1 MRNTY
6 NIYKVSSKK
15 IDALLKKI
23 KSVGLIEQKTITT
36 QKYRMQFYFSEN
48 VSGNDIWW
56 WNTYKEFFH
65 DHVEKPQN
73 KFFFGLL
80 LCTRIDDANEIFAV
94 SLGKSHFYLS
104 KFIELDFGINLAIKM
119 ADEDTILLKKSR
131 YFSGTKKQDISSYEN
146 FKKDSYSPGESVEH
160 LKLKA
165 SNKKMWGDKNIIFAD
180 SIQMDID
187 KSPTELEDIFNYI
200 NESLSHETIINLPKL
215 EPVSE
220 EALTKELDSIL
231 FKSII
236 NGIAGVT
243 VEEFS
248 VYGINICFNFNEY
261 NYQLHYKKNRR
272 ILCKKDIGNSLEISQ
287 IKKFIMENDDIDNIN
302 DVKIQFRRE
311 ESGLF
316 TKQIKEVIDFYV
328 RHNKFDYFLKGG
340 EWYKFNQVFMTY
352 LKKSL
357 ESISITKKPPLSE
370 NEYIEWKKHKT
381 EQINQGKSTDRI
393 TYREYFFNNKISN
406 EFGYELMDRQLT
418 EIQRIN
424 QDKGCYKLEIA
435 DLYKNNEIISVKISN
450 DPLKLIYNIEQSKD
464 SVELIMR
471 KVIPFEHELNHAV
484 LWFVFE
490 NDIAKITDLNSIQ
503 FLLAIEAWQQLV
515 KYHKLTPKIYISKHE
530 KPPKK
535 NNKSESEKK

>member
-1 MRNTY
+1 
-6 NIYKVSSKK
+6 
-15 IDALLKKI
+15 
-23 KSVGLIEQKTITT
+23 
-36 QKYRMQFYFSEN
+36 
-48 VSGNDIWW
+48 
-56 WNTYKEFFH
+56 
-65 DHVEKPQN
+65 
-73 KFFFGLL
+73 
-80 LCTRIDDANEIFAV
+80 
-94 SLGKSHFYLS
+94 
-104 KFIELDFGINLAIKM
+104 
-119 ADEDTILLKKSR
+119 
-131 YFSGTKKQDISSYEN
+131 
-146 FKKDSYSPGESVEH
+146 
-160 LKLKA
+160 
-165 SNKKMWGDKNIIFAD
+165 
-180 SIQMDID
+180 
-187 KSPTELEDIFNYI
+187 
-200 NESLSHETIINLPKL
+200 
-215 EPVSE
+215 
-220 EALTKELDSIL
+220 
-231 FKSII
+231 
-236 NGIAGVT
+236 
-243 VEEFS
+243 
-248 VYGINICFNFNEY
+248 
-261 NYQLHYKKNRR
+261 
-272 ILCKKDIGNSLEISQ
+272 
-287 IKKFIMENDDIDNIN
+287 MENDDIDNIN

-535 NNKSESEKK
+535 KQ